1 MAHLVAG
8 FGTSHSPM
16 LACAAEDWTAS
27 FLPRDKARQHYDFDG
42 RPCRYDDILAIA
54 PPDAIDRIAPNA
66 MACRRADIDAFQERL
81 RDSIAAAALDAL
93 IVIGDDQEEL
103 FDHTNMPAIGI
114 YYGPS
119 IRNARA
125 APAND
130 AMSRA
135 RMRFLEPGGAVEY
148 PCHGELARHL
158 IASLQASDF
167 DISVSGS
174 VPVGRAE
181 GHAYSYVHKFC
192 MGAAPLPIV
201 PVFLNAYYP
210 PNQPSPARCFALGG
224 ALAAAIAAF
233 PTGVRVG
240 IMASGGLSHFVVD
253 EAFDR
258 AIIAALER
266 KDASF
271 FRSVPLHKLQAGSS
285 EIRNWICMA
294 GAVGSLDLDW
304 IGYTPGYRTPA
315 LTGTGL
321 CFASFR

>member
-1 MAHLVAG
+1 MARLIAG

-27 FLPRDKARQHYDFDG
+27 FLPRDKARQHYDFGG
-42 RPCRYDDILAIA
+42 RPCRYDDILAMA
-54 PPDAIDRIAPNA
+54 PADAMDRIAPAA
-66 MACRRADIDAFQERL
+66 MAARRAEIDAAQERL
-81 RDSIAAAALDAL
+81 RESIAAAALDAL

-114 YYGPS
+114 YHGTT

-125 APAND
+125 TPARD

-135 RMRFLEPGGAVEY
+135 RMRFLEADGEVEY
-148 PCHGELARHL
+148 PCHSDLARHL
-158 IASLQASDF
+158 IVSLQVADF

-174 VPVGRAE
+174 VPIGKAE

-192 MGAAPLPIV
+192 SESVPIV
-201 PVFLNAYYP
+201 PVFLNAYYA
-210 PNQPSPARCFALGG
+210 PNQPSPGRCFSLGR
-224 ALAAAIAAF
+224 ALAAAIAAY
-233 PTGVRVG
+233 PGDTRVG
-240 IMASGGLSHFVVD
+240 VLASGGLSHFVVD

-258 AIIAALER
+258 AIVAALQR
-266 KDASF
+266 KDEAF
-271 FRSVPLHKLQAGSS
+271 FRNAPLHKLQAGSS

-294 GAVGSLDLDW
+294 GAVEELDLDW
-304 IGYTPGYRTPA
+304 IGYVPGYRTPA

>member
-1 MAHLVAG
+1 MARLIAG

-16 LACAAEDWTAS
+16 LACAAEDWTSS

-42 RPCRYDDILAIA
+42 RPCRYDDILALA
-54 PPDAIDRIAPNA
+54 PADAMERIAPEA
-66 MACRRADIDAFQERL
+66 MVARRAEIDAAQERL
-81 RDSIAAAALDAL
+81 RASIAAASLDAL

-103 FDHTNMPAIGI
+103 FDHSNMPAIGI
-114 YYGPS
+114 YPGRT
-119 IRNARA
+119 IRNAQG
-125 APAND
+125 APAAD

-135 RMRFLEPGGAVEY
+135 RMRFLENGGEVEY
-148 PCHGELARHL
+148 PCHAELARHL
-158 IASLQASDF
+158 IVTLQTDDF

-174 VPVGRAE
+174 VRAGHAE

-192 MGAAPLPIV
+192 MDAAAVPIV

-210 PNQPSPARCFALGG
+210 PNQPRPARCFGLGR
-224 ALAAAIAAF
+224 ALATAVAAF
-233 PTGVRVG
+233 PNDARVG
-240 IMASGGLSHFVVD
+240 VMASGGLSHFVVD

-258 AIIAALER
+258 EIIEALRR
-266 KDASF
+266 KDALF

-304 IGYTPGYRTPA
+304 IAYVPGYRTPA